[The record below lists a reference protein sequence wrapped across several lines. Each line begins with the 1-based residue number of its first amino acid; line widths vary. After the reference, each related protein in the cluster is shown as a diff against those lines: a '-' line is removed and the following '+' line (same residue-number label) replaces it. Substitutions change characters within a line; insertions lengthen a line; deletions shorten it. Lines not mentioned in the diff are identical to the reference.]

1 MYKPWLLIHYK
12 SNLNQKSM
20 AFLGK
25 FPRVFR
31 QLLRTGCAWN
41 VLDIILV
48 LAQVTEEVLL
58 AVADSDGQDNADVPR
73 WKAKNMVITIVGNI
87 TMDGNIYI

>member
-1 MYKPWLLIHYK
+1 
-12 SNLNQKSM
+12 
-20 AFLGK
+20 
-25 FPRVFR
+25 
-31 QLLRTGCAWN
+31 LRTGCAWN

>member
-1 MYKPWLLIHYK
+1 
-12 SNLNQKSM
+12 M
-20 AFLGK
+20 AFPGK
-25 FPRVFR
+25 RHGR
-31 QLLRTGCAWN
+31 HQLLRTGCAWN

-87 TMDGNIYI
+87 TMDGNIYIT